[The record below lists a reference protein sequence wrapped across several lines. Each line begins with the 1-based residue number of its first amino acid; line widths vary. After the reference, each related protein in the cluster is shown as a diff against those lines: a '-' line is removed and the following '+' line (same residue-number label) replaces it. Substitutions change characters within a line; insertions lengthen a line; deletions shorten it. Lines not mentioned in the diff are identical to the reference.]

1 MGLFFQLGLEN
12 RCGVFMLQEDYAVLE
27 KKIGYEFQDKALL
40 CQALTHSSFSNEQ
53 KINKSENYERL
64 EFLGDAV
71 LELISSQFF
80 FKQYPDWKEG
90 QLTRVRSSM
99 VCEPAL
105 AYCAR
110 EIELQKYIRLGKGEE
125 TTGGRNRD
133 SIISDVMEAV
143 LGAIYLDGGLS
154 YAETFVHTFIL
165 SDLENKQLFYDS
177 KSILQ
182 ERVQKEG
189 KELSYQLVSETGP
202 DHDKVFVIEALID
215 GEVVGSGTGRSKKSA
230 EQQAAY
236 QVIKGNK

>member
-1 MGLFFQLGLEN
+1 
-12 RCGVFMLQEDYAVLE
+12 MLQKEDCKALE

-40 CQALTHSSFSNEQ
+40 WQALTHSSFSNEQ
-53 KINKSENYERL
+53 KINRVENYERL

-71 LELISSQFF
+71 LELISSEFF
-80 FKQYPDWKEG
+80 FKHFSDWKEG

-110 EIELQKYIRLGKGEE
+110 EIDLQKYIRLGKGEE
-125 TTGGRNRD
+125 TTGGRSRD

-143 LGAIYLDGGLS
+143 LGAIYLDGGLQN
-154 YAETFVHTFIL
+154 AEHFVYTFIL

-189 KELSYQLVSETGP
+189 KELTYHLVSESGP
-202 DHDKVFVIEALID
+202 DHDKMFVMEALID
-215 GEVVGSGTGRSKKSA
+215 GEVRGTGTGRSKKSA

-236 QVIKGNK
+236 QVIKEKK